1 MYCRQQRYPSPRLIS
16 YKIPGI
22 RVLWGF
28 GVTLS
33 EVSTIGCAPSFLGG
47 ILCPSDS
54 HPTHR
59 IRSPLLIM
67 STTIQVTINGNT
79 VEGEVAFIQAILGQN
94 TNILTAPVTNTNFQD
109 IEEFDVFMTA
119 ILKEYFSEQQSESIV
134 TTLSQISQQ
143 NYPDYRG
150 GLGLYQMFVG
160 TLEQRQL
167 MKVVFAT
174 YALKFGRNHDHKAS
188 LKSKIKYATACPHC
202 GAYASAIRDRLIK
215 EGFLSF

>member
-1 MYCRQQRYPSPRLIS
+1 M
-16 YKIPGI
+16 
-22 RVLWGF
+22 
-28 GVTLS
+28 
-33 EVSTIGCAPSFLGG
+33 
-47 ILCPSDS
+47 
-54 HPTHR
+54 
-59 IRSPLLIM
+59 
-67 STTIQVTINGNT
+67 TTIQFSVNGNQ
-79 VEGEVAFIQAILGQN
+79 VQIELDQIEAILGQVTN
-94 TNILTAPVTNTNFQD
+94 TITTPVTNTNFQD

-143 NYPDYRG
+143 KYPDYRG

-167 MKVVFAT
+167 LKVVFAT
-174 YALKFGRNHDHKAS
+174 YALKFGRNHDHKSS

-215 EGFLSF
+215 EGYLSF